1 MSGDAARTGGAAA
14 STGSSRDADALSADA
29 MREWAR
35 LGTAT
40 VYEASGRQGLVDV
53 ELTQLVPGS
62 RVAGPAL
69 PVSCGQG
76 DNLMVHAAIEHISPG
91 DVVVL
96 TMPEPAPVALVGELL
111 VTQMKLRGAAGLLV
125 DASVRDCDDLAAL
138 GLPVWTRWVR
148 VRGAGKG
155 VVGTVGEPVTVG
167 GASVRRG
174 DVVVLDRDGAVV
186 VARERADE
194 VMRAARARVEKEAAM
209 RERFAAGEISYDIR
223 QLVEGRSAEAE
234 PPLGLTAGAR
244 SARRRFRPG
253 REAATTRARR
263 LGSAAA
269 PAGTRL
275 ESCRMVPP
283 VGVTMTAGDGYS
295 TGRLTTEMWPGRTSR
310 TRVPRSTTAPWR
322 PSTVSP
328 ATAPPM
334 WTP

>member
-1 MSGDAARTGGAAA
+1 MSGDAARTGAGAAA
-14 STGSSRDADALSADA
+14 GTGLSRVADALSADA
-29 MREWAR
+29 MREWAQ

-40 VYEASGRQGLVDV
+40 VYEASGRQGLIDV

-138 GLPVWTRWVR
+138 GLPVWARWVR

-209 RERFAAGEISYDIR
+209 RERFAAGEISYDIHGLR
-223 QLVEGRSAEAE
+223 QLVEGRSDEA
-234 PPLGLTAGAR
+234 
-244 SARRRFRPG
+244 
-253 REAATTRARR
+253 
-263 LGSAAA
+263 
-269 PAGTRL
+269 
-275 ESCRMVPP
+275 
-283 VGVTMTAGDGYS
+283 
-295 TGRLTTEMWPGRTSR
+295 
-310 TRVPRSTTAPWR
+310 
-322 PSTVSP
+322 
-328 ATAPPM
+328 
-334 WTP
+334 